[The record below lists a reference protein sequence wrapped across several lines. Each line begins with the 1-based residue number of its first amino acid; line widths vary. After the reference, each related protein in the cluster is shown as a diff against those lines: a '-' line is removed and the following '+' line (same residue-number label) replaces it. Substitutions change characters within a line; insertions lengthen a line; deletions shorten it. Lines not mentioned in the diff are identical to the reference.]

1 LLHVVNRKLRR
12 VGKDWGSF
20 FFEQRSRGKKG
31 VRVKIGLYFEEVG
44 LYFEESIGRVLSIGV
59 VTGSDSGSCD
69 AGYCQ
74 VG

>member
-1 LLHVVNRKLRR
+1 MGIFFLAEVRGNYGFMDKL
-12 VGKDWGSF
+12 
-20 FFEQRSRGKKG
+20 G
-31 VRVKIGLYFEEVG
+31 VYFEEVG
-44 LYFEESIGRVLSIGV
+44 LYFEESIGGVLSIGV